1 MTDKILIVDDD
12 VDTLKLVG
20 LMLERQGYDI
30 TVASSGAQ
38 GLRKADAEKPDLI
51 LLDVMMP
58 DMDGYEVTQK
68 LRSDPSLAHI
78 PIIMFTAK
86 SMVDDKVAGFEAG
99 VDDYLTKPTHPAEL
113 TAHVK
118 AVLARSSQAEGAEP
132 AGEKASVIGF
142 LGARG
147 GMGTTTL
154 AASVAVSLQN
164 RGHDVIVAEL
174 NPGGGS
180 LRWSLGI
187 ERPSSLANLLTR
199 SLKDIHLRAVESE
212 LVSHRSGLR
221 LLLADYH
228 PSERELAQAVPQM
241 EAVVKNLAALSTVV
255 LVDLGSG
262 RPPYV
267 TQLLEH
273 CDRLFIVV
281 EPIFPS
287 DQFAL
292 ALIEDLEA
300 AGFGRHRINL
310 SLVTKTRTSLQIPW
324 RQMQADLGVDVAGII
339 PPAAEQAHQAAQ
351 NGVPLVTA
359 QPDSLVGEQIRKV
372 AENVERFLQPVRG

>member
-1 MTDKILIVDDD
+1 MTDRILIVDDD

-20 LMLERQGYDI
+20 LMLERQGYNI

-118 AVLARSSQAEGAEP
+118 AVLARSAQTSDTESQS
-132 AGEKASVIGF
+132 EKASIIAF

-154 AASVAVSLQN
+154 TANVAVALQN
-164 RGHDVIVAEL
+164 QGHDVIVAEM

-180 LRWSLGI
+180 LRWILGAD
-187 ERPSSLANLLTR
+187 RPSSLANLLTR
-199 SLKDIHLRAVESE
+199 SLKDIHLRSVEAE
-212 LVSHRSGLR
+212 LVSHRSGVR
-221 LLLADYH
+221 LLLADH
-228 PSERELAQAVPQM
+228 RPSERELAQAVPQM
-241 EAVVKNLAALSTVV
+241 EAVANNLSAMATVV
-255 LVDLGSG
+255 LLDLGSG
-262 RPPYV
+262 LPAYVRPI
-267 TQLLEH
+267 LEH
-273 CDRLFIVV
+273 CERLFVVV
-281 EPIFPS
+281 EPIYPANH
-287 DQFAL
+287 FAL

-300 AGFGRHRINL
+300 AGYARHRINL

-324 RQMQADLGVDVAGII
+324 RQLQADLGVDVVGII

-351 NGVPLVTA
+351 NGVPLVSTQA
-359 QPDSLVGEQIRKV
+359 DSLVGDQIREV
-372 AENVERFLQPVRG
+372 AENLVRFLQPVRG